1 MSLWN
6 IQVYLQGQLISID
19 LVEEVAVRS
28 MTDYFEDKGYEVR
41 SEPAWKPAS
50 STDHEIEIGGNQ
62 APISKIAIQRPYN
75 NKKQE
80 C

>member
-1 MSLWN
+1 MPLWN

-19 LVEEVAVRS
+19 VVEEVEVRP

-41 SEPAWKPAS
+41 SEPAWKPMR
-50 STDHEIEIGGNQ
+50 STDQEIEVGGNQ
-62 APISKIAIQRPYN
+62 ASISKIEIQRPYN